1 MAWSKT
7 MTRCSRPASADADA
21 ATAPQWPIDTALCP
35 SDYFERRR
43 PRMAT
48 GADAPGFKA
57 GALALDRP
65 PSSSCRRHGSQPM
78 PIQGN
83 ALRRPLVAFAVRVA
97 LSALVLG
104 AASIGAE
111 AGRIVTDS
119 AGRQVEVPDRI
130 ERVMAAGPPASV
142 LVYVLAPQKLV
153 GWNRKPRE
161 AELPYLAPAVRDLPE
176 IGRLTG
182 RGDTANVE
190 VVLKAKPDVIIDFGS
205 VTATYVSLADR
216 VQAQTKIPYL
226 LVDGRFGNTAAA
238 LRLLGGVLGVEAR
251 AQELAKNVEEILADV
266 DRVVAAVPE
275 AQRPRVY
282 FARGPNGDER
292 MFEFV
297 DGSGFDSAAFNGWAR
312 GDWGAEPWNGGW
324 WGTGPKFLILSA
336 QYGSEF
342 RHVDVTGRLKELA
355 RENRQLRIDYRT
367 FRVDPDVGHAKALRV
382 FARGPNGRE
391 RMFEFRDGD
400 IIDGRQ
406 FRGWGTGE
414 WAGENDRWSGRWEG
428 EEREEII
435 RERQ

>member
-1 MAWSKT
+1 
-7 MTRCSRPASADADA
+7 
-21 ATAPQWPIDTALCP
+21 
-35 SDYFERRR
+35 
-43 PRMAT
+43 
-48 GADAPGFKA
+48 
-57 GALALDRP
+57 
-65 PSSSCRRHGSQPM
+65 M

-282 FARGPNGDER
+282 FARGPNGLET
-292 MFEFV
+292 
-297 DGSGFDSAAFNGWAR
+297 GAR
-312 GDWGAEPWNGGW
+312 GSINTEIIERAGGVNV
-324 WGTGPKFLILSA
+324 
-336 QYGSEF
+336 
-342 RHVDVTGRLKELA
+342 VDLGGEQGRLIAVSLEQVLRWNPDTIVSIDAGFADHARSTPGWSDTQAVRRDRIYLSPSLPYGWVDSPPSLNRMIGLQWLA
-355 RENRQLRIDYRT
+355 RLFFPDRFAGDLRSITKDFYARYYQVELTDPQLDALLAQN
-367 FRVDPDVGHAKALRV
+367 PKA
-382 FARGPNGRE
+382 P
-391 RMFEFRDGD
+391 
-400 IIDGRQ
+400 
-406 FRGWGTGE
+406 
-414 WAGENDRWSGRWEG
+414 
-428 EEREEII
+428 
-435 RERQ
+435 